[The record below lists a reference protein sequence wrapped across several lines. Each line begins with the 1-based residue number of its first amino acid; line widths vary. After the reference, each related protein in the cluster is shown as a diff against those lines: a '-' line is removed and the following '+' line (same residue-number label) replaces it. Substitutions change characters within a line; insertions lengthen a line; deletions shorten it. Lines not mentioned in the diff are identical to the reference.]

1 VPGVVRTPVRC
12 ESCGA
17 RFETPTPA
25 SFIERNR
32 RCGVCGQAALV
43 IERSATRPP
52 AAPVAGHDV
61 AAGSEALRLGLGDH
75 VVHFYTRFA
84 GLASEVGSY
93 LAAGLADGAA
103 VLVIATEAHTRNLKE
118 ELATRGVVDAQAG
131 EGQGM
136 IFLDAA
142 DMLAEITVRERVDR
156 DAFMRVVG
164 ELLRTAGQ
172 RGRSVRVYGEMVN
185 LLWGSGD
192 VTGAIELE
200 RLWNELI
207 DELGFSLLCAY
218 HSAKAAGQ
226 EHQAATA
233 EICRLHSS
241 VSQAALT

>member
-1 VPGVVRTPVRC
+1 M
-12 ESCGA
+12 
-17 RFETPTPA
+17 
-25 SFIERNR
+25 
-32 RCGVCGQAALV
+32 CGQAALV
-43 IERSATRPP
+43 IERSATRPT
-52 AAPVAGHDV
+52 AAPVAGHDL

-84 GLASEVGSY
+84 ELAAEVGSY

-103 VLVIATEAHTRNLKE
+103 VLVIATEAHTSNLKE

-131 EGQGM
+131 EGQEM

-164 ELLRTAGQ
+164 GLLRTAVQ

-185 LLWGSGD
+185 LLWRSGD